1 MTYCANFQPNL
12 LAIVMIGKFLAGCLA
27 VLFAHWLAMP
37 MTKKFEKED
46 LEAGRISKDVYT
58 DDGASLK
65 DTELE
70 I

>member
-1 MTYCANFQPNL
+1 
-12 LAIVMIGKFLAGCLA
+12 
-27 VLFAHWLAMP
+27 